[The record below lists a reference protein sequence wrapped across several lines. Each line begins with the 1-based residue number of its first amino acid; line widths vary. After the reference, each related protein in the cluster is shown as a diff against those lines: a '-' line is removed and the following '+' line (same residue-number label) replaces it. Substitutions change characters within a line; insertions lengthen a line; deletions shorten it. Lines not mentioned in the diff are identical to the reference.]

1 MTHPLAITMTSC
13 DRWDLF
19 QQTLDSFFKL
29 NSYPY
34 VAFHVHND
42 SVKPI
47 PIEIKAKYADKNIT
61 WHEGTKRGLSAAWDY
76 LVALVETEYF
86 LNLEDDFEFNGNA
99 DFIEHSIFLIKD
111 ASFDQV
117 WIREKTDHSHPIKPQ
132 VHSWYLSEKKG
143 GEEHFRAISYS
154 IILESGDWCGFTF
167 NPALRNLANWNR
179 MFPNGITGKD
189 EIELSRELKG
199 KYLAVSLSESACRHI
214 GNGQHTKDFK
224 I

>member
-1 MTHPLAITMTSC
+1 MKQPITIIMTSC

-47 PIEIKAKYADKNIT
+47 PIEIKSKYADKGIT

-86 LNLEDDFEFNGNA
+86 FNLEDDWLFEGNA
-99 DFIEHSIFLIKD
+99 NFMQD
-111 ASFDQV
+111 SFDLIDGCFQV
-117 WIREKTDHSHPIKPQ
+117 WIRDEKDHSHPLCYCLKLHGVEYKVTKQ
-132 VHSWYLSEKKG
+132 Y
-143 GEEHFRAISYS
+143 
-154 IILESGDWCGFTF
+154 GDWCGFSF
-167 NPALRNLANWNR
+167 NPSLRSAIDWR
-179 MFPNGITGKD
+179 DMFPNGVGGLD
-189 EIELSRELKG
+189 EIEISKN
-199 KYLAVSLSESACRHI
+199 VSEFYFAYSLVNSACRHI
-214 GNGQHTKDFK
+214 GNGRHTKDFK

>member
-1 MTHPLAITMTSC
+1 MTHPLTITMTSC

-19 QQTLDSFFKL
+19 KITLDSFFKL

-47 PIEIKAKYADKNIT
+47 PLEIKAKYKDKNIT

-86 LNLEDDFEFNGNA
+86 FNLEDDWLFEGNSN
-99 DFIEHSIFLIKD
+99 FISDCLELKKQFH
-111 ASFDQV
+111 QV
-117 WIREKTDHSHPIKPQ
+117 WVRDKKDHNHPLSKSAFGIQLYRIVRE
-132 VHSWYLSEKKG
+132 
-143 GEEHFRAISYS
+143 R
-154 IILESGDWCGFTF
+154 GDWCGFSM
-167 NPALRNLANWNR
+167 NPSMRSLSTWKKL
-179 MFPNGITGKD
+179 FPNGISGKD
-189 EIELSRELKG
+189 EIEISRELKG
-199 KYLAVSLSESACRHI
+199 KYFAASLVNSACRHI
-214 GNGQHTKDFK
+214 GNGRHTKGFK